1 MKKMILQALFVAL
14 SLQLVAQNTM
24 FLETFE
30 SSSGQFG
37 IENITI
43 PSGTDY
49 VWKHDVYKMDGF
61 MKGNAGIDGA
71 QASEA
76 WLISSAIDLSS
87 ATTAALDFDHAASFQ
102 NGTVAEEFTV
112 WVSTTASELFN
123 ADEWTQLTI
132 PTFPAAGS
140 WTFVS
145 SGAISLDDY
154 VGAEKAP
161 IKIAFR
167 YKTTSAVADA
177 WEISRVTITGDGT
190 PIPPELEPVFVAANI
205 EFASDLTSCDIAL
218 VTDMSWS
225 ASGIPTST
233 GMQINY
239 NSYVGESGDFVG
251 TFVYDAS
258 GSGDAGTFSMLG
270 SLIKQFD
277 ETGSLSG
284 ETLMNTG
291 SLTVTDLG
299 DSLYRFD
306 YSATNF
312 KDKTYSGSFSCK
324 PTIVKPVTA
333 IKTVQSELNVYT
345 CNGQIVV
352 PTEVGKRIV
361 IYNMMGQ
368 EVYTGVAQGSSTII
382 KDLPIQQVLV
392 VRVGNKIAKVI
403 L

>member
-1 MKKMILQALFVAL
+1 MKKMILQVVFMAI
-14 SLQLVAQNTM
+14 SLQLIAQNTM

-30 SSSGQFG
+30 SSSGQFA
-37 IENITI
+37 IQNVTI

-49 VWKHDVYKMDGF
+49 VWKYDVYKMDGF
-61 MKGNAGIDGA
+61 MKGNAGIGGA

-76 WLISSAIDLSS
+76 WLISSAIDLGS
-87 ATTAALDFDHAASFQ
+87 ATTAALEFDHAASFQ

-112 WVSTTASELFN
+112 WVSTTSSEVFN
-123 ADEWTQLTI
+123 AADWTQLTI
-132 PTFPAAGS
+132 PTFPTPGS

-145 SGAISLDDY
+145 SGAISLNDY
-154 VGAEKAP
+154 VGVGKTP

-167 YKTTSAVADA
+167 YKTTTVAADA
-177 WEISRVTITGDGT
+177 WEISRVEIKGDGT
-190 PIPPELEPVFVAANI
+190 PILLDPDPIFVAANV
-205 EFASDLTSCDIAL
+205 EFESNLTNCNITL
-218 VTDMSWS
+218 VTDMSS
-225 ASGIPTST
+225 SEA

-239 NSYVGESGDFVG
+239 NSYVGQSSNFEG
-251 TFVYDAS
+251 TFAYDAL
-258 GSGDAGTFSMLG
+258 GSGNAGTFSMLG

-284 ETLMNTG
+284 ETLMKSG
-291 SLTVTDLG
+291 ALKVTDLG

-324 PTIVKPVTA
+324 PTVVKPVTA
-333 IKTVQSELNVYT
+333 IENVESKLDVYVR
-345 CNGQIVV
+345 NGNIVV
-352 PTEVGKRIV
+352 PVEAGERIA

-368 EVYTGVAQGSSTII
+368 TVYTSLAQGVETII
-382 KDLPIQQVLV
+382 KGLPAHQVLV
-392 VRVGNKIAKVI
+392 VRIGSKTAKIV